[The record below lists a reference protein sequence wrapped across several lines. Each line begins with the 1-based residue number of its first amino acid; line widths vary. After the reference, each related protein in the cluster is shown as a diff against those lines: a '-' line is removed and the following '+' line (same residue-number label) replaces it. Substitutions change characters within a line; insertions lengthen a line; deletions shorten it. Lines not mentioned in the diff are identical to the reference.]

1 MPLKAGLKI
10 IFAIAVSLSWYLLNG
25 EDSGELSLMIFFFL
39 AFILLAKPISFQSPE
54 KREDYIQQLKR
65 SYERQMDL
73 KNKQKEEKRR
83 LIQATTERSYRKT
96 HQKQNDTSLLWE
108 DDCMEVILIVGAAVV
123 LIYLYYTLQEYLKN
137 PLKSFPTPSPEPVEK
152 VPEIYTLPDPLEV
165 LKSSEQGVVVG
176 LIAQFERKLNANALS
191 DALLEIFLKD
201 LSQMGTETR
210 NLEELKKLYASEDLP
225 SLESLCTQFLE
236 LAHGEYKKR
245 VKLVEFLLVLA
256 YSDGVLGEAEKEALI
271 DVGAF
276 LRLENADF
284 NQLYEGFEQLSLQS
298 MELSPERASEILGT
312 SGNPKSSFEDKV
324 NQNHLNILDPKTWN
338 KSYIPDRMQT
348 LWELQQAYNTLQN
361 APTKVSLTKNHWFC
375 RFSIQGC
382 ALSPWHPR

>member
-1 MPLKAGLKI
+1 
-10 IFAIAVSLSWYLLNG
+10 
-25 EDSGELSLMIFFFL
+25 
-39 AFILLAKPISFQSPE
+39 
-54 KREDYIQQLKR
+54 
-65 SYERQMDL
+65 
-73 KNKQKEEKRR
+73 
-83 LIQATTERSYRKT
+83 
-96 HQKQNDTSLLWE
+96 
-108 DDCMEVILIVGAAVV
+108 MEVILIVGVAVV

-176 LIAQFERKLNANALS
+176 LIAQFGRKLNANALS

-245 VKLVEFLLVLA
+245 VKLVEFLLVLV
-256 YSDGVLGEAEKEALI
+256 YSDGILGEAEREALI

-284 NQLYEGFEQLSLQS
+284 NQLYEGFERLSLQS

-361 APTKVSLTKNHWFC
+361 APTKVSLTKNH
-375 RFSIQGC
+375 
-382 ALSPWHPR
+382 

>member
-1 MPLKAGLKI
+1 MKTGLKI
-10 IFAIAVSLSWYLLNG
+10 IFAGIISLSWYLLNG

-39 AFILLAKPISFQSPE
+39 AFILLTKPISFQSPE

-191 DALLEIFLKD
+191 EVLLEIFLKD
-201 LSQMGTETR
+201 LSQMGTEAK
-210 NLEELKKLYASEDLP
+210 NLEELKKLYASEDMP

-256 YSDGVLGEAEKEALI
+256 YSDGILGEAEKEALI

-312 SGNPKSSFEDKV
+312 GENPKSSFEDKV

-338 KSYIPDRMQT
+338 KSYLPDRMQT
-348 LWELQQAYNTLQN
+348 LWELQQAYSTLQN
-361 APTKVSLTKNHWFC
+361 APAKVSLAKNHWFC

-382 ALSPWHPR
+382 ALSSWHPR

>member
-1 MPLKAGLKI
+1 
-10 IFAIAVSLSWYLLNG
+10 
-25 EDSGELSLMIFFFL
+25 
-39 AFILLAKPISFQSPE
+39 
-54 KREDYIQQLKR
+54 
-65 SYERQMDL
+65 
-73 KNKQKEEKRR
+73 
-83 LIQATTERSYRKT
+83 
-96 HQKQNDTSLLWE
+96 
-108 DDCMEVILIVGAAVV
+108 MEVILIVGAAVV

-176 LIAQFERKLNANALS
+176 LIAQFGRKLNANALS

-201 LSQMGTETR
+201 LSQMGTEAK
-210 NLEELKKLYASEDLP
+210 NLEELKKLYASEDMP

-256 YSDGVLGEAEKEALI
+256 YSDGILGEAEKEALI

-312 SGNPKSSFEDKV
+312 GENPKSSFEDKV

-338 KSYIPDRMQT
+338 KSYLPDRMQT
-348 LWELQQAYNTLQN
+348 LWELQQAYSTLQN
-361 APTKVSLTKNHWFC
+361 APAKVSLAKNH
-375 RFSIQGC
+375 
-382 ALSPWHPR
+382 